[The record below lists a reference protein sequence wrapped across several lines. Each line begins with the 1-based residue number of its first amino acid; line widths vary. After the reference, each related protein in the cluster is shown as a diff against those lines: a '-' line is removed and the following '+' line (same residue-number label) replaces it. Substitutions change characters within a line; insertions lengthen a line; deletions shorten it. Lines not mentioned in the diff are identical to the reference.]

1 MAYTVLMTAV
11 LVGSF
16 ALMFGLVKFSESIIS
31 SFFDPT
37 IASIASFGLLMG
49 ILIVRPQGLLPYR
62 M

>member
-31 SFFDPT
+31 RNEFESMSEDSAA
-37 IASIASFGLLMG
+37 IA
-49 ILIVRPQGLLPYR
+49 RKT
-62 M
+62 